1 MSALTVATGFT
12 NAVALTYS
20 ANRNVAVVGER
31 GGRLVLLDLLR
42 PVAGGYEQRVIGDGY
57 RNVDHVA
64 YDDISDRLLIA
75 DADGVWVA
83 RLATA
88 DRADATAFA
97 HAPVD
102 VRALCTASAAG
113 SPVALVLDGDPAPH
127 VDSYNLGAGPGTVVG
142 TLLESLDGAK
152 DAAVADSASVFLL
165 TSAAG
170 GNILQLADW
179 TTSTVTQI
187 SSGAIPFGGHV
198 AALDSQWA
206 LVVSKSGE
214 FACVRRDGALRR
226 PTAAGSPSAVTAI
239 AVTKEGH
246 VLMATTDSV
255 LEDTLPAGIR
265 ERVLLTLDPGPI
277 FIGGYAKVHV
287 DVAGTGLTIDQIE
300 LSVREPDLGA
310 ISPSRD
316 ATFDPDHPHLLLT
329 GGWRPGVGEI
339 LAKEIATGTVVGRAN
354 FRIDET
360 WRDSRV
366 GPSFCVTGKV
376 DSPVV
381 KPAWGGGDAGI
392 QNVDVYKAPAKW
404 RVAIVMIDSTTNP
417 YPTLAAD
424 IAKIRQNWFDNFTG
438 GVPSGGVTRS
448 VTAYYSEV
456 SYGKLTMSLVG
467 NKVAGPVHATGSWDD
482 LFELETVPDPANP
495 GATLPRRWNPKPD
508 TWKTLVSTLEQANAA
523 AVKAGN
529 PALVDFGKTDAV
541 AFVVRT
547 VNAPVAGVN
556 PPTGVSIGRY
566 VWPQQTTMT
575 VKLNGKDTTLPML
588 VMPEDWTAIDGRQVY
603 ETLAHELGHTLQLPD
618 LYLYPWMNQ
627 GLSARE
633 LGAWDLMCNDGGL
646 PHLSL
651 PSRMALGWVG
661 AGEVK
666 AYNFAANH
674 QPSVLEQITL
684 QALETKTIPA
694 NALRGAEIRLAPG
707 RNYYFEYRSRQ
718 GASLGDGSLPLGPVV
733 VGTDV
738 VSPKGAQN
746 LDSRVMTMRLED
758 DPDGVDDT
766 DGLTTQGAFLT
777 VGKNYK
783 EPDFTDGAPKDF
795 VVTTKAIRPDS
806 ADVEIRYNTSGR
818 PELSIRTWPNGQ
830 NQWQSPDIEIRNAKS
845 DADKKWLNVPWAGQP
860 NRVVAKVTNNGAL
873 PARGVKAFF
882 SFLDFTTNGEK
893 DQPVAQPLGSSPA
906 VDIPPDHL
914 PHELEVAWVPPGEGH
929 YCITVNIPLYEDAG
943 NPAVHESSDRDNFAQ
958 SNYTKF
964 WSESASPSTRVR
976 FPVKLENPTNGTV
989 VMFPQVRQTMPY
1001 YRTYLEH
1008 SWLRLGPHQKAEVMV
1023 MTESLVGDPA
1033 FAASFEPGAAW
1044 EAPNLLEISGWV
1056 AGVCVAKCTGG
1067 AAVQVNSGRTTTI
1080 RDIQVV
1086 AEPGVLGW
1094 VRLPDGS
1101 SATNGTMLAI
1111 ARGRGADPDPE
1122 RDLVGHGDLQN
1133 DGRFFV
1139 SLNGLERGMEISL
1152 NYLPGASYAPCEA
1165 GPIDADF

>member
-1 MSALTVATGFT
+1 MSAPIVATGFT
-12 NAVALTYS
+12 NAVAITYS
-20 ANRNVAVVGER
+20 ANRNAAIVGER

-57 RNVDHVA
+57 RTIDHVA

-113 SPVALVLDGDPAPH
+113 APVALVLDGDPAPH
-127 VDSYNLGAGPGTVVG
+127 VDSYNLGAGPGTVVS
-142 TLLESLDGAK
+142 TLLDSLDGAK
-152 DAAVADSASVFLL
+152 DAAVADSVSAFLL

-179 TTSTVTQI
+179 TTSTVTQM
-187 SSGAIPFGGHV
+187 SSGTIPFGGHV
-198 AALDSQWA
+198 VALDSQWA

-226 PTAAGSPSAVTAI
+226 PAAAGSPAAVTAV
-239 AVTKEGH
+239 AVTKDGH
-246 VLMATTDSV
+246 VLMTTTDSV

-277 FIGGYAKVHV
+277 FIGGYARVHV
-287 DVAGTGLTIDQIE
+287 DLAGSGLTVDQIR
-300 LSVREPDLGA
+300 LSVKDSDLGA

-316 ATFDPDHPHLLLT
+316 ATFDPNHPHLLLA

-339 LAKEIATGTVVGRAN
+339 LAKETATGTVLGRAN

-360 WRDSRV
+360 WRDSEV

-381 KPAWGGGDAGI
+381 KPAWGGGTAGV
-392 QNVDVYKAPAKW
+392 QNVDVYKAPPKW
-404 RVAIVMIDSTTNP
+404 RVAIVMIDTTTNP

-448 VTAYYSEV
+448 VTAYYDEV

-467 NKVAGPVHATGSWDD
+467 NTVAGPVHATGNWED
-482 LFELETVPDPANP
+482 LFELETVPDPVNP
-495 GATLPRRWNPKPD
+495 GMTLPRRWNPKPD

-523 AVKAGN
+523 AVNVGN

-547 VNAPVAGVN
+547 ASTPVAGVN

-627 GLSARE
+627 GLAARE

-666 AYNFAANH
+666 AYNFAVNG
-674 QPSVLEQITL
+674 QSSILEQITL
-684 QALETKTIPA
+684 QALEKKNIPA

-777 VGKNYK
+777 VGKNYA
-783 EPDFTDGAPKDF
+783 EPDFSEGAPKDF
-795 VVTTKAIRPDS
+795 VVTTKATRPDS

-818 PELSIRTWPNGQ
+818 PELSIRTWPNGE

-845 DADKKWLNVPWAGQP
+845 DADPKWLNVPWAGQP
-860 NRVVAKVTNNGAL
+860 NTIVAKVTNRGAL
-873 PARGVKAFF
+873 EAKNVTAFF
-882 SFLDFTTNGEK
+882 SSLDFTTNGEK
-893 DQPVAQPLGSSPA
+893 QPAAQPLGASKPVTIGPGA
-906 VDIPPDHL
+906 TEKLTIP
-914 PHELEVAWVPPGEGH
+914 WVPPSEGH
-929 YCITVNIPLYEDAG
+929 FCITVNIPLYEDAL

-1001 YRTYLEH
+1001 YRTYLDH
-1008 SWLRLGPHQKAEVMV
+1008 SWLRLGPHQSAEIMV
-1023 MTESLVGDPA
+1023 MTESLEGDPA
-1033 FAASFEPGAAW
+1033 FATSFEPGSAW
-1044 EAPNLLEISGWV
+1044 ETPNLLEISGWV

-1080 RDIQVV
+1080 GDIRVV
-1086 AEPGVLGW
+1086 EEPGVLGR
-1094 VRLPDGS
+1094 VQQADGS
-1101 SATNGTMLAI
+1101 FVRNGTMLAI
-1111 ARGRGADPDPE
+1111 ARERGADPDPE
-1122 RDLVGHGDLQN
+1122 RDIVGHDTVRG

-1139 SLNGLERGMEISL
+1139 SLNGLRRGMEVFL
-1152 NYLPGASYAPCEA
+1152 DYLPGFSYAPCQA
-1165 GPIDADF
+1165 GPIEVDF

>member
-566 VWPQQTTMT
+566 VAAADHDDGQAQRQGHDAADAGHAGGLDGHRRQAGVRNAGPRTRSYVAASGSLPVPVDEPGAVGARTRGVGPDVQRRRAPPPQPAQ
-575 VKLNGKDTTLPML
+575 P
-588 VMPEDWTAIDGRQVY
+588 DGARVGRGRRG
-603 ETLAHELGHTLQLPD
+603 EGLQLCG
-618 LYLYPWMNQ
+618 Q
-627 GLSARE
+627 S
-633 LGAWDLMCNDGGL
+633 
-646 PHLSL
+646 ST
-651 PSRMALGWVG
+651 VG
-661 AGEVK
+661 AG
-666 AYNFAANH
+666 ADHAASSRD
-674 QPSVLEQITL
+674 QDD
-684 QALETKTIPA
+684 
-694 NALRGAEIRLAPG
+694 
-707 RNYYFEYRSRQ
+707 SRQ
-718 GASLGDGSLPLGPVV
+718 CVARCG
-733 VGTDV
+733 
-738 VSPKGAQN
+738 
-746 LDSRVMTMRLED
+746 
-758 DPDGVDDT
+758 
-766 DGLTTQGAFLT
+766 
-777 VGKNYK
+777 
-783 EPDFTDGAPKDF
+783 
-795 VVTTKAIRPDS
+795 DS
-806 ADVEIRYNTSGR
+806 AGSRPQLLLRVSEPAGR
-818 PELSIRTWPNGQ
+818 
-830 NQWQSPDIEIRNAKS
+830 
-845 DADKKWLNVPWAGQP
+845 
-860 NRVVAKVTNNGAL
+860 
-873 PARGVKAFF
+873 
-882 SFLDFTTNGEK
+882 
-893 DQPVAQPLGSSPA
+893 
-906 VDIPPDHL
+906 
-914 PHELEVAWVPPGEGH
+914 
-929 YCITVNIPLYEDAG
+929 
-943 NPAVHESSDRDNFAQ
+943 
-958 SNYTKF
+958 
-964 WSESASPSTRVR
+964 
-976 FPVKLENPTNGTV
+976 
-989 VMFPQVRQTMPY
+989 
-1001 YRTYLEH
+1001 
-1008 SWLRLGPHQKAEVMV
+1008 
-1023 MTESLVGDPA
+1023 
-1033 FAASFEPGAAW
+1033 
-1044 EAPNLLEISGWV
+1044 V
-1056 AGVCVAKCTGG
+1056 AG
-1067 AAVQVNSGRTTTI
+1067 
-1080 RDIQVV
+1080 
-1086 AEPGVLGW
+1086 
-1094 VRLPDGS
+1094 
-1101 SATNGTMLAI
+1101 
-1111 ARGRGADPDPE
+1111 
-1122 RDLVGHGDLQN
+1122 
-1133 DGRFFV
+1133 
-1139 SLNGLERGMEISL
+1139 
-1152 NYLPGASYAPCEA
+1152 
-1165 GPIDADF
+1165 